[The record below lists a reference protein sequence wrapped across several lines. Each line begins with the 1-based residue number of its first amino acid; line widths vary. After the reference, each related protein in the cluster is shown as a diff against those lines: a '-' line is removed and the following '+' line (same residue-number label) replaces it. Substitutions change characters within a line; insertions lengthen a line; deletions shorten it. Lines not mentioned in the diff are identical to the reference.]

1 MTLFVRTHDFV
12 THGHRS
18 ARKFPGIERPFGKRI
33 VAREGR
39 PPLLYEIFHR
49 YELMMDA
56 IHYFIDGG
64 RGRSGWCIFLGGE
77 EGGWRNVFGVA
88 KTSH

>member
-1 MTLFVRTHDFV
+1 
-12 THGHRS
+12 
-18 ARKFPGIERPFGKRI
+18 
-33 VAREGR
+33 
-39 PPLLYEIFHR
+39 LLYEIFHR